1 MGKRGNCKA
10 LNIQVSPGGKENT
23 VCEGVGVDTPSTA
36 KTKKRRII
44 KRPRPDFLTKEEL
57 LVKLIRI
64 TDEHPALKN
73 IIDKNQE
80 LKSQI
85 ACEKIKRNMVKEQ
98 LITIKKD
105 LTFALA
111 EVKRLE
117 KLLDTVC

>member
-1 MGKRGNCKA
+1 MVIWGA
-10 LNIQVSPGGKENT
+10 
-23 VCEGVGVDTPSTA
+23 EGIGVDTPSTA